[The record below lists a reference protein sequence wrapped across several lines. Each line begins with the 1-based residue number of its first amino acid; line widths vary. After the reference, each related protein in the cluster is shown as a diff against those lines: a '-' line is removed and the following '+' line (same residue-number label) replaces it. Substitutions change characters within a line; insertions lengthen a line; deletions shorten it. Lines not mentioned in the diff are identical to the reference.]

1 MPTVRAR
8 RPGRHP
14 AAEAPRKG
22 RGRRAPPP
30 PPAGESMPRLAR
42 IKLSGGLAP
51 DEMHVTGKSLGIA
64 LAGMLIF
71 AGAAIAGAAWMGD
84 SLFDVREASARA
96 VDVAAA
102 DVGFAIEDVTI
113 LGVAGARA
121 EEVREQIIPEGRQ
134 SILSLDPIDVK
145 ERIEALDWVANASVR
160 RLWPSTLE
168 VRVERRQAYARWQ
181 EGDEIAVIDS
191 NGDRLLAE
199 NASDHPELPLV
210 IGANAGPTAEPLLLA
225 LEELPE
231 VRERVSS
238 LVRVRDRRWNVEL
251 DNGMTIAL
259 PEAEPAIA
267 LSRLE
272 GLQAEHQLL
281 DRPIASIDM
290 RAPGRMSVRVRQE
303 LAGRNHASALA
314 EGV

>member
-8 RPGRHP
+8 RPGRQP
-14 AAEAPRKG
+14 TEAPR
-22 RGRRAPPP
+22 RGRRGPP
-30 PPAGESMPRLAR
+30 PPAHESMPRLAR

-51 DEMHVTGKSLGIA
+51 EEVQVTGKSLAIA
-64 LAGMLIF
+64 LTGMLIF
-71 AGAAIAGAAWMGD
+71 GGAAIAGAAWMGS
-84 SLFDVREASARA
+84 SLFDVREAAART

-102 DVGFAIEDVTI
+102 DAGFGIDDVKI
-113 LGVAGARA
+113 LGVSGARA
-121 EEVREQIIPEGRQ
+121 DEVRTQIIPEGRQ
-134 SILSLDPIDVK
+134 SILSLDPADVK
-145 ERIEALDWVANASVR
+145 TRVEALDWVASASVR

-181 EGDEIAVIDS
+181 QGDEIAVIDS
-191 NGDRLLAE
+191 NGGRLLAE
-199 NASDHPELPLV
+199 RAADHPELPLV
-210 IGANAGPTAEPLLLA
+210 VGANAGPNAEPLLLA
-225 LEELPE
+225 LEELPL
-231 VRERVSS
+231 VRARLSS
-238 LVRVRDRRWNVEL
+238 LVRVRDRRWNLEL
-251 DNGMTIAL
+251 ENGMTIAL

-272 GLQAEHQLL
+272 GLQAEHRLL

-303 LAGRNHASALA
+303 LAGRDHASALA